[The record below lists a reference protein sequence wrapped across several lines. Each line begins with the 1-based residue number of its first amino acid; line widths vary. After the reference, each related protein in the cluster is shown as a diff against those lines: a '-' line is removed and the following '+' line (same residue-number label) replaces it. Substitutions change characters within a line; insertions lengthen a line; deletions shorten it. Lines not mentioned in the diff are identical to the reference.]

1 MSVKVYYDFDD
12 LQKQVVRLARK
23 ILLSKYDPDFIVGIT
38 RGGLIPGTLLSH
50 FLKKPM
56 YTLDV
61 SLRDKKEMGLESN
74 TWMAEMA
81 YGYDVDDGAVR
92 KNILI
97 VDDINDSG
105 ATINWIKNDWR
116 SGCYPNSLAWDNEIW
131 HKNVRFACLVDNC
144 NSDATIDYSAIQ
156 IAKTE
161 EYSPWI
167 VFPWEQD
174 D

>member
-1 MSVKVYYDFDD
+1 MNKIYYTFDD
-12 LQKQVVRLARK
+12 LQKQVIRLARK
-23 ILLSKYDPDFIVGIT
+23 IIKSGYDPDFIVGIT

-50 FLKKPM
+50 FLEKPM

-61 SLRDKKEMGLESN
+61 SLRDTKEMGLESN

-81 YGYDVDDGAVR
+81 YGHEDER
-92 KNILI
+92 KKILI
-97 VDDINDSG
+97 IDDINDSG
-105 ATINWIKNDWR
+105 ATINWIKKDWQ
-116 SGCYPNSLAWDNEIW
+116 SGCFPDSEEWDARIW
-131 HKNVRFACLVDNC
+131 HGNVRFACLIDNI
-144 NSDATIDYSAIQ
+144 NSDATIDYRAIE

-161 EYSPWI
+161 EYNPWI